1 MVVAFLAISLTFRI
15 VPFWAKSYK
24 LTTLLYSIDDLRMA
38 LFNYFVITALL
49 TLSALF
55 SGLTLGLMSLGP
67 YALLRKI
74 KMGNADAKKIYP
86 LRRRGNQLLSTLL
99 LGNITVNSVL
109 AVFLGSLTGGVIASI
124 VSTGLIV
131 VFGEIVPQAVFT
143 RHALRFGARLSWLVY
158 FFFYLFYPLTWP
170 IAFILDK
177 ALGKELP
184 SVFTKREFFLFLEQQ
199 KDLQEEKS
207 SDMEEHEFS
216 LLQKGLTFSEK
227 TVRDVMTPWKKTYY
241 LTRSTRLSKVSRLD
255 LHRQGCS
262 RIPVYDT
269 KEKKVIG
276 ILYVKDLISM
286 PHLNDVPVE
295 KMMRP
300 MIHYIMDTD
309 KLDKVLNLFKKNH
322 VHLFIV
328 VSAGHK
334 VVGIITLEDVLEEI
348 VGEIM
353 DEHESEEE
361 VLEMGKN

>member
-1 MVVAFLAISLTFRI
+1 MS
-15 VPFWAKSYK
+15 
-24 LTTLLYSIDDLRMA
+24 TL
-38 LFNYFVITALL
+38 NYLIIILLL

-67 YALLRKI
+67 YSLQRKV

-86 LRRRGNQLLSTLL
+86 LRKKGNQLLSTLL
-99 LGNITVNSVL
+99 LGNIAVNSIL
-109 AVFLGSLTGGVIASI
+109 AVFLGSLTEGVIASL

-131 VFGEIVPQAVFT
+131 VFGEIIPQAVFS

-158 FFFYLFYPLTWP
+158 FFFYLFYPFTWP
-170 IAFILDK
+170 IAFVLDK

-199 KDLQEEKS
+199 KQLQDVKS
-207 SDMEEHEFS
+207 SDIEEHEFS

-241 LTRSTRLSKVSRLD
+241 FTRSTRLSKVSRLD

-269 KEKKVIG
+269 REKKVIG
-276 ILYVKDLISM
+276 ILYVKDLVSM
-286 PHLNDVPVE
+286 PHLNDIPVD
-295 KMMRP
+295 KMMRS
-300 MIHYIMDTD
+300 MVHYILDTD
-309 KLDKVLNLFKKNH
+309 TLDRVLNLFKKNH
-322 VHLFIV
+322 IHLFIV
-328 VSAGHK
+328 VNAARK

-353 DEHESEEE
+353 DEHESEE
-361 VLEMGKN
+361 

>member
-1 MVVAFLAISLTFRI
+1 
-15 VPFWAKSYK
+15 
-24 LTTLLYSIDDLRMA
+24 MA
-38 LFNYFVITALL
+38 LFNYFVIIALL
-49 TLSALF
+49 TFSALF

-67 YALLRKI
+67 YALLRKV
-74 KMGNADAKKIYP
+74 KMGNLDAKKIYP
-86 LRRRGNQLLSTLL
+86 LRKKGNQLLSTLL
-99 LGNITVNSVL
+99 LGNIAVNSAL
-109 AVFLGSLTGGVIASI
+109 AVFLGSLTEGIIASLI
-124 VSTGLIV
+124 ATGLIV
-131 VFGEIVPQAVFT
+131 LFGEIIPQAVFS

-158 FFFYLFYPLTWP
+158 LFFYLFYPITWP
-170 IAFILDK
+170 IAFVLDK

-199 KDLQEEKS
+199 KQLQEEKS
-207 SDMEEHEFS
+207 SDMEDHEFS
-216 LLQKGLTFSEK
+216 LLQKGLTFSER

-241 LTRSTRLSKVSRLD
+241 LTRSTRLSNVSRLD

-295 KMMRP
+295 RMMRS
-300 MIHYIMDTD
+300 MVYYILDTD
-309 KLDKVLNLFKKNH
+309 KLDKVLNLFRKNH

-328 VSAGHK
+328 VNAAHK

-348 VGEIM
+348 VGEIL

-361 VLEMGKN
+361 VLEAGMK